1 MNWKNRILNKVTL
14 ISLIGVVIYFI
25 FKLECLIGLHPDA
38 EQYRNLY
45 DLFACAIS
53 GLAILGII
61 VDPNTPGVSDGGSH
75 EDKKSEQQ
83 INDKSEK

>member
-25 FKLECLIGLHPDA
+25 FKLECLLGIHPDA

-45 DLFACAIS
+45 DLLACFIS
-53 GLAILGII
+53 GLAIVGII
-61 VDPNTPGVSDGGSH
+61 TDPNTKGIRDGEPH
-75 EDKKSEQQ
+75 EEDKKDNAPQQ
-83 INDKSEK
+83 KG